1 MESEKKP
8 RVVIQHKTRDDISFT
23 LNQTDLSIANA
34 LRRTM
39 IAEVPTM
46 AIDLVEIEEN
56 STVLVDEFIVHRLGL
71 IPLQSDHLE
80 NIQYTRDCQCQQYCP
95 QCSVILT
102 LDVRCTDLEDGETL
116 NVTSNDLHSM
126 HNQIKPLQGDQGNIT
141 IVTLKNGQSIKLKC
155 VAKKGFYFNR
165 YC

>member
-8 RVVIQHKTRDDISFT
+8 RVVIQSKQRDDISFT

-56 STVLVDEFIVHRLGL
+56 SVNTKLTRLYWLMNSLFIVW
-71 IPLQSDHLE
+71 D
-80 NIQYTRDCQCQQYCP
+80 
-95 QCSVILT
+95 
-102 LDVRCTDLEDGETL
+102 
-116 NVTSNDLHSM
+116 
-126 HNQIKPLQGDQGNIT
+126 
-141 IVTLKNGQSIKLKC
+141 
-155 VAKKGFYFNR
+155 
-165 YC
+165 

>member
-8 RVVIQHKTRDDISFT
+8 RVVIQSKTREDISFI

-56 STVLVDEFIVHRLGL
+56 S
-71 IPLQSDHLE
+71 
-80 NIQYTRDCQCQQYCP
+80 
-95 QCSVILT
+95 VIII
-102 LDVRCTDLEDGETL
+102 DSRCW
-116 NVTSNDLHSM
+116 SM
-126 HNQIKPLQGDQGNIT
+126 NSLFTGWD
-141 IVTLKNGQSIKLKC
+141 
-155 VAKKGFYFNR
+155 
-165 YC
+165 